1 MRNNEERK
9 ADSKKKKP
17 KIYSNIGLKL
27 LSVLLGFLVW
37 LLVLNIDDSAVTK
50 TISKIPVTLI
60 NTDAITSQN
69 QLFTITSG
77 ETVDIVVKGRKSLIS
92 NLDASD
98 FKATADMSKISITN
112 AVPITVVANSN
123 NIAKKINITIVDN
136 VLSVELEA
144 EKSVSLPVKVVTTG
158 EVANG
163 YTAGNSVAAP
173 NLIMVK
179 GPSSVVSS
187 IDRAEVTVNITDA
200 KDDIT
205 TNCTPSFVTSD
216 GEKVSDD
223 TLTYDEVSIAVTVP
237 VYKTK
242 NIPIKIT
249 VAGEPADGYA
259 VSNVT
264 FVPETIDIG
273 GDAAVIK
280 DIKELEIDDVDVSG
294 CTEDVETTLDIAK
307 YLPDGVVVT
316 KESAYVNVKVAIEK
330 MVTRNITV
338 KTSDIKLRNR
348 QSDYSYEMTMKEN
361 GVTIKGISSAVSK
374 VTAKS
379 FNLSI
384 DASELSYGDNTIT
397 MEIPDGSAYTVEAS
411 CTVNVKVSETQQ

>member
-50 TISKIPVTLI
+50 TISNIPVTLI

-112 AVPITVVANSN
+112 AVPITVAANSN

-187 IDRAEVTVNITDA
+187 IDRAEVTVNITGA

-249 VAGEPADGYA
+249 VAGKPADGYA

-397 MEIPDGSAYTVEAS
+397 MEIPDGSAYTVETS